1 MSNQFIPKVQLPLDI
16 SETKLHSIQQPMRMQ
31 SLDASPEVPG
41 FKEVMTGMV
50 KELDKTVKAPDQVMQ
65 DALVGNGA
73 DVHDVMIAIAK
84 AELGVNIATQITTK
98 VVQAY
103 EKVISIQV

>member
-1 MSNQFIPKVQLPLDI
+1 MNNHYIPKIQLKEDI
-16 SETKLHSIQQPMRMQ
+16 GETKLHTLAPSMRMQ
-31 SLDASPEVPG
+31 SMEASPEVPS
-41 FKEVMTGMV
+41 FKNVLTGMV
-50 KELDKTVKAPDQVMQ
+50 KELDNTVKAPDQVMQ

-73 DVHDVMIAIAK
+73 DIHDVMIAISK